1 MRAGVQ
7 TVLRIGVCTGCPIS
21 DFAILILSVLLTEKC
36 FGSNENEESILHS
49 IIQSFW
55 SEQIYQRY
63 LNGICSPKYVLH
75 DIRISSKLIISTR
88 IVLLFIQLKKT
99 KVTRS
104 RNNSTFIQNI
114 FFASYCAQD
123 VSSLILTF
131 FLSEKCF
138 KRKSNKRRKEYII
151 FLTN

>member
-36 FGSNENEESILHS
+36 FGSTRTKRVYCILLS
-49 IIQSFW
+49 NLFDPNKYING
-55 SEQIYQRY
+55 Y
-63 LNGICSPKYVLH
+63 LNGICSPKYVFH
-75 DIRISSKLIISTR
+75 DIRISSKLIISTNR
-88 IVLLFIQLKKT
+88 TTFYTIKKT

-114 FFASYCAQD
+114 FFALYCAQD
-123 VSSLILTF
+123 ISSLIFLTC
-131 FLSEKCF
+131 FLS
-138 KRKSNKRRKEYII
+138 
-151 FLTN
+151 

>member
-36 FGSNENEESILHS
+36 FGSTRTKRVYCILLS
-49 IIQSFW
+49 NLFDPNKYING
-55 SEQIYQRY
+55 Y
-63 LNGICSPKYVLH
+63 LNGICSPKYVFH

-88 IVLLFIQLKKT
+88 MVLLFIQLKKT

-114 FFASYCAQD
+114 FFASYCAQG
-123 VSSLILTF
+123 VSSLILTC
-131 FLSEKCF
+131 FLS
-138 KRKSNKRRKEYII
+138 
-151 FLTN
+151 